1 MKRAWILCV
10 AIAVLAVP
18 SVASASVS
26 PTDYKNAAKFCKA
39 LRTDMGPTLF
49 KQTYGTNK
57 NKSNAFGK
65 CVSKNAHTVD
75 EIHSDAVQQC
85 KAERTAD
92 PAAFSA
98 KYGSSNKPDNGHGNS
113 QGNDRNALGKCVSQ
127 KQRQLRSDKHDAIE
141 NAAQTCKTERNADRA
156 AFAEKYGTNENNR
169 NAFGKCVSK
178 TVRTEE
184 QTTQS

>member
-26 PTDYKNAAKFCKA
+26 RTDYKNAAKFCKA
-39 LRTDMGPTLF
+39 LRADMGPTLF

-75 EIHSDAVQQC
+75 QIHSDAVKQC
-85 KAERTAD
+85 KAEREANGKGKGN
-92 PAAFSA
+92 AF
-98 KYGSSNKPDNGHGNS
+98 
-113 QGNDRNALGKCVSQ
+113 GKCVSQ
-127 KQRQLRSDKHDAIE
+127 KQRQLRSDKRDAIE
-141 NAAQTCKTERNADRA
+141 NAAKTCKTERSADRA
-156 AFAEKYGTNENNR
+156 AFAEKYGTTENDR

>member
-26 PTDYKNAAKFCKA
+26 RTDFKNAAKFCKA
-39 LRTDMGPTLF
+39 LRADMGPALF

-75 EIHSDAVQQC
+75 EIHSDAVKQC
-85 KAERTAD
+85 KAEREAN
-92 PAAFSA
+92 PSAFAS
-98 KYGSSNKPDNGHGNS
+98 KYGSSNKPDNEHGK
-113 QGNDRNALGKCVSQ
+113 GDDRNALGKCVSQ
-127 KQRQLRSDKHDAIE
+127 KQRELRGDERDAIE
-141 NAAQTCKTERNADRA
+141 NAARTCRTERNADRA
-156 AFAEKYGTNENNR
+156 AFAEKYGTNDNDR

-184 QTTQS
+184 QTNPS